1 LSESIPPLS
10 EGSAA
15 PSATQKMKAPS
26 SLTEREVL
34 KGQRNTKPTIQFGE
48 PLPMPVVPLT
58 ELALPKRWYAASG
71 VLLGTICAIT
81 ALTFF
86 AATGPDQ
93 TRVVSSNDGN
103 VEIVEAPSETVA
115 ELQPSAGAVGPLPPE
130 TPAIEKSVV
139 TVGKGGTMM
148 GTLLKAGADRLDA
161 YKAIE
166 ALKPHF
172 NPKSIRVGQS
182 IEVGFVTDDQ
192 PISQVPTT
200 AVEDSGPPKLASFSF
215 SPDRIRTI
223 GVEWTDQEI
232 YEGKQTEI
240 PLLEKKERAAGIIDS
255 SLYASAA
262 NVSVPD
268 PIIAE
273 LIRIYSYDIDF
284 QREIQRGDQ
293 FDVYFTRYYDE
304 EGKPV
309 KTGELLYGS
318 ITTGNKKRA
327 LYRFTPDDDKV
338 TDYFDENGKSAKQF
352 LMRTPIEGARM
363 SSGFGKRRH
372 PILGYTKM
380 HKGTDFA
387 ARRGTPI
394 KAAGNGV
401 IERASRFGGYGKY
414 IKIRH
419 ANGYATAYAHLNGYA
434 RGIRKGVRVKQ
445 GQTIGYVGSTGRSTG
460 PHLHYEVLRN
470 NKQVNPMRIRIPS
483 GRNLKDGV
491 LEAFENK
498 RRAVDNQLAQLPVAI
513 PVETAELETE
523 KSAIAR

>member
-1 LSESIPPLS
+1 
-10 EGSAA
+10 
-15 PSATQKMKAPS
+15 
-26 SLTEREVL
+26 
-34 KGQRNTKPTIQFGE
+34 
-48 PLPMPVVPLT
+48 MPVVPLT